1 MKEILASPEW
11 IYMLRILIACI
22 CGALIGFEREK
33 RSKNAGVRTHI
44 LVSLAS
50 ALMMIVSKYGFFDVI
65 VTEGIT
71 IDASRIAAGV
81 VTAIGFLGA
90 GVIFIRNENTIGLTT
105 AAGLWCTV
113 GIGITIGSGMY
124 ITGIAATILI
134 IVLQYLLHAKF
145 LHAAAVQITGK
156 AVIALN
162 RKNFS
167 IPELYSSFRSWNI
180 GVKTISITEKE
191 EQLELVAFLVFR
203 GRESIEA
210 DMENMKKLGRLV
222 SIEVAAAP

>member
-1 MKEILASPEW
+1 MKEILASTEW

-22 CGALIGFEREK
+22 CGALIGLEREK

-105 AAGLWCTV
+105 AAGLWGTV

-124 ITGIAATILI
+124 ITGIASTILV

-145 LHAAAVQITGK
+145 LHAGAVQITGK
-156 AVIALN
+156 VVIALN
-162 RKNFS
+162 QKEFS
-167 IPELYSSFRSWNI
+167 IPAIYSFFRSRNI
-180 GVKTISITEKE
+180 GVKTISITEKQE
-191 EQLELVAFLVFR
+191 HMELVAFLVFR
-203 GRESIEA
+203 GRESIEE
-210 DMENMKKLGRLV
+210 DIRSLKELGHLV
-222 SIEVAAAP
+222 TLEIAAAP

>member
-1 MKEILASPEW
+1 MKEILASTEW
-11 IYMLRILIACI
+11 IYLMRILIACL
-22 CGALIGFEREK
+22 CGALIGLEREK

-124 ITGIAATILI
+124 ITGISATVLI

-156 AVIALN
+156 LVISLKDRTFN
-162 RKNFS
+162 
-167 IPELYSSFRSWNI
+167 IPALYSFFRSRNI
-180 GVKTISITEKE
+180 GVKTISLTEKDD
-191 EQLELVAFLVFR
+191 QLELVAFLVFR
-203 GRESIEA
+203 GRESIEE
-210 DMENMKKLGRLV
+210 DMGKLKELGRLV
-222 SIEVAAAP
+222 SIEIAAAP